1 MKVYDE
7 LIISNFRSWKGDH
20 YLELRNIN
28 LLFGAN
34 STGKSSIIHA
44 LSLLKQSQLG
54 SRLIAKSSEIDLGKI
69 KDQINKTALKSNRSG
84 SKDLLKFGIRIN
96 DLSAWARGN
105 NSYANL
111 NPRRTQLEGLS
122 SRRQLREKSFTKMQ
136 VELNYLDYLEGY
148 DELGNI
154 SSIALNCIHG
164 QVLEVQFERTK
175 KNNSFKVK
183 ITENEDIWNAFVD
196 WEAQTN
202 RISSG
207 NFSEKISDLQ
217 SHLIKLLEH
226 KKSIRK
232 EAREFESRK
241 KDLGIEMQY
250 SRSGGFDILMQQQEQ
265 IELEII
271 KVQRQIS
278 ETRMEKQK
286 AISIL
291 EDKVLELQTKIE
303 TIEGKKSQFREVMKE
318 LQVNL
323 DSFQKQ
329 NNDQEVTSIRKRL
342 DQSEQIF
349 KQADAKFKTLSL
361 ELNEATNRLASMQMK
376 LPGNNKKE
384 KIQKLTKSLSFKIN
398 DTDGEKQ
405 GLKRLEEL
413 IVVSLQASRRSRA
426 GLSAW
431 SLKKFEGLENAIE
444 AESTLSE
451 SCLIPGLT
459 PINLLLFASQHF
471 QRLVSSVQRIGP
483 HRNRPERLAFLNA
496 TDKKNEVGSAG
507 ENVMSIIH
515 RIDDAQM
522 VELNNWFTMMEIP
535 YSVDKQFNEDFEIAQ
550 LILIDKN
557 DQRISITDVG
567 YGVGQV
573 LPVILTSMLLTNSLI
588 VIEQPELHLHPKLQA
603 NLANLFIKS
612 SKERNNVF
620 ILETHSE
627 HMVLRLKRLQQQ
639 NSVLGFNLS
648 NVNRNR
654 TSKNRQPPLAPL
666 WKDISISVGISVVE
680 LDGNPKSS
688 IISLVSFNDDGDFNT
703 PWPGGFFPERYVEL
717 GFED

>member
-1 MKVYDE
+1 M
-7 LIISNFRSWKGDH
+7 
-20 YLELRNIN
+20 
-28 LLFGAN
+28 
-34 STGKSSIIHA
+34 
-44 LSLLKQSQLG
+44 
-54 SRLIAKSSEIDLGKI
+54 
-69 KDQINKTALKSNRSG
+69 
-84 SKDLLKFGIRIN
+84 
-96 DLSAWARGN
+96 
-105 NSYANL
+105 
-111 NPRRTQLEGLS
+111 
-122 SRRQLREKSFTKMQ
+122 
-136 VELNYLDYLEGY
+136 
-148 DELGNI
+148 
-154 SSIALNCIHG
+154 
-164 QVLEVQFERTK
+164 
-175 KNNSFKVK
+175 K

-196 WEAQTN
+196 WEAQAN
-202 RISSG
+202 RRSSEP
-207 NFSEKISDLQ
+207 FSEKISDLQ
-217 SHLIKLLEH
+217 SHLKNLLDR
-226 KKSIRK
+226 KRRIRK
-232 EAREFESRK
+232 EAREFESLKIDSRS
-241 KDLGIEMQY
+241 EMQD
-250 SRSGGFDILMQQQEQ
+250 SRSEYFNMLMQDQEET
-265 IELEII
+265 ELDII
-271 KVQRQIS
+271 KVQRHIS

-286 AISIL
+286 SISIL
-291 EDKVLELQTKIE
+291 EDKVLELQTKME
-303 TIEGKKSQFREVMKE
+303 TIEGKKSQFRDIMKE

-323 DSFQKQ
+323 DAFQKEG
-329 NNDQEVTSIRKRL
+329 NDQELTSIAKRL
-342 DQSEQIF
+342 NQSELRF
-349 KQADAKFKTLSL
+349 TQAASKL
-361 ELNEATNRLASMQMK
+361 EALNSELDEATDRLASMQMK
-376 LPGNNKKE
+376 LPGHNKKE
-384 KIQKLTKSLSFKIN
+384 KIQNLAKNLSFKIN
-398 DTDGEKQ
+398 DTDAEQQ

-413 IVVSLQASRRSRA
+413 IVASLQASRRSRA
-426 GLSAW
+426 GLSTG

-451 SCLIPGLT
+451 SCLVPGLT

-522 VELNNWFTMMEIP
+522 VELNNWFNMMEIP

-588 VIEQPELHLHPKLQA
+588 IIEQPELHLHPKLQA

-627 HMVLRLKRLQQQ
+627 HMVLRLKRLQKQ
-639 NSVLGFNLS
+639 NSVLGSNLS
-648 NVNRNR
+648 NVHRNR

-666 WKDISISVGISVVE
+666 WKDVSTSIGISVIE

-688 IISLVSFNDDGDFNT
+688 IISPVSFNDAGDFNT
-703 PWPGGFFPERYVEL
+703 SWPGGFFPERYVEL